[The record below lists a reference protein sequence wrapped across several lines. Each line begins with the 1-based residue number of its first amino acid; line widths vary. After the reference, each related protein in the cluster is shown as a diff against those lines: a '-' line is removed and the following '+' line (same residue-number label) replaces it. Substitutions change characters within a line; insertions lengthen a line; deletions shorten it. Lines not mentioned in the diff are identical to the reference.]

1 MELKKCNLV
10 LLSMATGIIFII
22 YFLFLSPISIEAQ
35 QTNDSSGANSSD
47 TEEQEQSLQEE
58 DSSQG
63 EENYKVIII
72 AFTNASNDRN
82 YTAIEQYVAED
93 IIEHRP
99 GVMSGGNSTIQFL
112 QNLATAFPNFHTN
125 IDHIVAEGDK
135 VIVFT
140 TTSGTHQ
147 GEFIFT
153 PGVPPSGKQVS
164 FKTAD
169 MYRISNRQMVEH
181 WDVIEIL
188 DLMAQ
193 IGAVTFNPP
202 VPTVPNS
209 PPDIATMAPA
219 PNNVTGNN
227 VPN

>member
-1 MELKKCNLV
+1 MVVGVIISLAY
-10 LLSMATGIIFII
+10 LLFV
-22 YFLFLSPISIEAQ
+22 SPINIEAQ
-35 QTNDSSGANSSD
+35 VANSSGSANSSD
-47 TEEQEQSLQEE
+47 IEGQEQ
-58 DSSQG
+58 SSQG
-63 EENYKVIII
+63 EDAQEEENNKAIII

-82 YTAIEQYVAED
+82 YTAIEQYTAEN

-99 GVMSGGNSTIQFL
+99 GVMSGRNSTIQFL
-112 QNLATAFPNFHTN
+112 QSLATAFPDFHTN
-125 IDHIVAEGDK
+125 IDHVIAEGDR

-140 TTSGTHQ
+140 TTNGTHQ
-147 GEFIFT
+147 GEFIFA

-169 MYRISNRQMVEH
+169 MYRISNGQMVEH

-202 VPTVPNS
+202 VPAMPNS
-209 PPDIATMAPA
+209 PANTTIMAPA
-219 PNNVTGNN
+219 PNNVTGSN
-227 VPN
+227 VSN

>member
-1 MELKKCNLV
+1 MVVGVIISLAY
-10 LLSMATGIIFII
+10 LLFV
-22 YFLFLSPISIEAQ
+22 SPISTEAQ
-35 QTNDSSGANSSD
+35 VTNSSAV
-47 TEEQEQSLQEE
+47 TNSSNIEGQEQSSQEE
-58 DSSQG
+58 
-63 EENYKVIII
+63 NNKATII

-99 GVMSGGNSTIQFL
+99 GVMSGRNSTIQFL
-112 QNLATAFPNFHTN
+112 QSLATAFPDFRTN
-125 IDHIVAEGDK
+125 IDHVIAEGDR

-140 TTSGTHQ
+140 TTNGTHQ
-147 GEFIFT
+147 GEFIFA

-169 MYRISNRQMVEH
+169 MYRISNGQMVEH

-193 IGAVTFNPP
+193 IGAVTFSQPP
-202 VPTVPNS
+202 VPTMPTS
-209 PPDIATMAPA
+209 PANTTTMATMT
-219 PNNVTGNN
+219 PNNITSGNVSN
-227 VPN
+227 